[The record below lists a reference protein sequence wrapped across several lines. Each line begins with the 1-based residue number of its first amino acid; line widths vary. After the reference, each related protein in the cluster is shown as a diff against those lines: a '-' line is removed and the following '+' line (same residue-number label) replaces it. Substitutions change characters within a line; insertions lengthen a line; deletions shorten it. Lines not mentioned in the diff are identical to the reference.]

1 MSSFNTIK
9 PPILNT
15 ELGANHPINQVK
27 DFLINLLKILDLM
40 K

>member
-27 DFLINLLKILDLM
+27 DFNKSSKRFWI
-40 K
+40 